1 MKRSEKYSPVN
12 DSQELPKRYLRD
24 SSDKHIKYVCVNI
37 RVNIQ
42 YIRVWSVYVQKYKY
56 MCICGP

>member
-12 DSQELPKRYLRD
+12 DSQKLPRRYLRD

-37 RVNIQ
+37 HVHVQCR
-42 YIRVWSVYVQKYKY
+42 RGCSVYVYKYKY
-56 MCICGP
+56 MCIYAP